1 MFNVSCC
8 LLLDDDAL
16 KPVPPLANG
25 TISETLTLRHT
36 LDISQGNVATHFSCD
51 GIFSD
56 SIITNLLL
64 ILTVK

>member
-1 MFNVSCC
+1 MCRSV
-8 LLLDDDAL
+8 LLLDDAL
-16 KPVPPLANG
+16 KPAPPLTNG
-25 TISETLTLRHT
+25 TISEMLRHT
-36 LDISQGNVATHFSCD
+36 LDISQGGVATHFSCG